1 MNRTF
6 VSREIGRNR
15 TRVSR
20 EIGSI
25 PEKAREWVYFSGTAV
40 AMRSVAE
47 RRDLSIVMLT
57 TYQGKLALIE
67 GVAHE
72 LAHQLEGGPDFE
84 RRIRAAGDEKANDH
98 EAATLRIE
106 VAGLALLGVHV
117 SLRHLWRDAN
127 WRSERPKLT
136 GANRLLSRREQRCA
150 MAFSRIVGAA
160 VRKIQARRVDFS

>member
-1 MNRTF
+1 MSNLHD
-6 VSREIGRNR
+6 
-15 TRVSR
+15 
-20 EIGSI
+20 
-25 PEKAREWVYFSGTAV
+25 VYV
-40 AMRSVAE
+40 AMRFVAE
-47 RRDLSIVMLT
+47 SRDLSIVMLA
-57 TYQGKLALIE
+57 TYQGKLALVE

-150 MAFSRIVGAA
+150 MAFSRIVGAP
-160 VRKIQARRVDFS
+160 VRKIQARRVDLS